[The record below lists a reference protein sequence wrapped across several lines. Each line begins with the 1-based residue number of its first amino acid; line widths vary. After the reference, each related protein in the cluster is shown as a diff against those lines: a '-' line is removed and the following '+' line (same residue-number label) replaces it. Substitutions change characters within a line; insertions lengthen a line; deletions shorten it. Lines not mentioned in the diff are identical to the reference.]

1 MPDGRGQTHD
11 KAGVMTSERLQYQP
25 VRSSDL
31 DAFHRLVQDERVR
44 RYLLDGHIVPR
55 EWSEERIQDSQTLFD
70 RRGVGIWLAYMKTST
85 DLLGF
90 CGFLEFPTMH
100 SDPQLVYG
108 MFERLSGKGYA
119 TEMALAAIAEARK
132 NAEFRDII
140 ASVDEINAASLR
152 VLDKLG
158 FTRFSTQKGNFGIM
172 FLMRL
177 GNKCH

>member
-1 MPDGRGQTHD
+1 
-11 KAGVMTSERLQYQP
+11 MTSEKHRYQP
-25 VRSSDL
+25 VSSSDL
-31 DAFHRLVQDERVR
+31 DAFHHLLQDEHVR

-55 EWSEERIQDSQTLFD
+55 EWSEELIQDSQTLRD

-108 MFERLSGKGYA
+108 MFERFSGKGYA
-119 TEMALAAIAEARK
+119 TEMALAAIAEALQH
-132 NAEFRDII
+132 AGFREII